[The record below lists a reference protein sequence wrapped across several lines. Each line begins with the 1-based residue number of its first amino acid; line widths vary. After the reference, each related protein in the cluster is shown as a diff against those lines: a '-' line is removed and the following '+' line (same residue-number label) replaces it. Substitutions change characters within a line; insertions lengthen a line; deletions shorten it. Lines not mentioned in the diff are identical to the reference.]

1 MAMALSV
8 AACGGGVPTPEITE
22 QSSDTAVAG
31 APVTNAPDSNS
42 AAALPVVINSP
53 STTGFSAQILD
64 DGSVALSWIP
74 LSSADRYDVF
84 DGDQLLTTTT
94 EPQTVVSPTS
104 AGAHDFEIRA
114 VTGEEEAEIIAEGLV
129 VEISQ
134 DLVDSAQAESS
145 DAVAQ
150 PVGESAEVS
159 SEEPGLGAANPDQPD
174 NTIVENTEEPVSIV
188 VPEPAAANTEAADVS
203 ANATASATDNTTNNG
218 SDNTAEPVAAVE
230 ENNTVATD
238 ATDNAGAET
247 STADSTADETQ
258 TPLAPEQAD
267 VADTS
272 ASTEVATDAPVES
285 CLLYT
290 SPSPRDQR
298 GSRMPSSA

>member
-1 MAMALSV
+1 MNTQDQKNKPVGSRQTIAFPANRLIAAMAMALSV
-8 AACGGGVPTPEITE
+8 AACGGGVPTAEITE

-159 SEEPGLGAANPDQPD
+159 GEEPGLGA
-174 NTIVENTEEPVSIV
+174 
-188 VPEPAAANTEAADVS
+188 
-203 ANATASATDNTTNNG
+203 
-218 SDNTAEPVAAVE
+218 
-230 ENNTVATD
+230 
-238 ATDNAGAET
+238 
-247 STADSTADETQ
+247 
-258 TPLAPEQAD
+258 
-267 VADTS
+267 
-272 ASTEVATDAPVES
+272 

-290 SPSPRDQR
+290 SPSPRDATL
-298 GSRMPSSA
+298 SRMPSSA